1 MADRGIG
8 PGILNRHPL
17 PYIPG
22 YQGQPSRGFQDVY
35 LGLPM
40 EPNQPPKLEACAALR
55 SMIMGRRFD
64 ADQIIHLDTP
74 APSLRADP
82 PAA

>member
-8 PGILNRHPL
+8 PAILNRHPL

-40 EPNQPPKLEACAALR
+40 EPNHPPILEACAGLITDMT
-55 SMIMGRRFD
+55 SC
-64 ADQIIHLDTP
+64 TP
-74 APSLRADP
+74 DEKKLLMKATGGVR
-82 PAA
+82 